1 MIISDKK
8 EVVMQKKDN
17 KIQKLF
23 RISEQTMTDWKGI
36 VEYYKKNHNIDEL
49 NENYVFKR
57 MLKDF
62 LSYIAEQKTK
72 TA

>member
-8 EVVMQKKDN
+8 EVIMQKKAN

-23 RISEQTMTDWKGI
+23 RISEQTMTDWEGI
-36 VEYYKKNHNIDEL
+36 VEYYKKKHGIDEL

-62 LSYIAEQKTK
+62 LSYITTEQKT
-72 TA
+72 A